1 MQTIDTLTQDQ
12 RRIKNQLAVL
22 DRLTDLRRRADEL
35 RSLLGS
41 IAADQRRAA
50 CSPKSTGRAA
60 FMTDSSSL
68 RMGESYIVREN
79 IMCLSFATIGR
90 MLNVI
95 VQDAQAE
102 LAAVCNE
109 VDVILNEHCE
119 VAA

>member
-1 MQTIDTLTQDQ
+1 
-12 RRIKNQLAVL
+12 
-22 DRLTDLRRRADEL
+22 
-35 RSLLGS
+35 
-41 IAADQRRAA
+41 
-50 CSPKSTGRAA
+50 
-60 FMTDSSSL
+60 
-68 RMGESYIVREN
+68 MGESYIVREN